1 MSHTLSIL
9 KVVSYYTVCSLAPLR
24 HVPIVYRSDVAIHE
38 EALFLLTSR
47 VRFKSLLPKIDS
59 TLPPYWCSLDFCKIN
74 LEKSCSTNWIFSAC
88 VACKNLIRN
97 WFLQA
102 KNPVRNRLKI
112 QFIELNFSKL
122 IFQKSSADQQRVCRD
137 KH

>member
-1 MSHTLSIL
+1 MSFFPNFKVLMCKVYFESKISLALLFSIQIVGYSLDESHNL

-59 TLPPYWCSLDFCKIN
+59 TLPPY
-74 LEKSCSTNWIFSAC
+74 
-88 VACKNLIRN
+88 
-97 WFLQA
+97 
-102 KNPVRNRLKI
+102 
-112 QFIELNFSKL
+112 
-122 IFQKSSADQQRVCRD
+122 
-137 KH
+137 